1 MQKLIRKFFRLVKKI
16 IRRLD
21 DEQLFY
27 HVLNKEIRNNY
38 KKNKKYYDELE
49 KRRKKVLQN
58 FNLDILRKD
67 GLC

>member
-21 DEQLFY
+21 DEQLFHY
-27 HVLNKEIRNNY
+27 VLNKEIRNNY

-67 GLC
+67 GLF

>member
-1 MQKLIRKFFRLVKKI
+1 MRKLIRKFFRLVKKI

-49 KRRKKVLQN
+49 KRRKKVIQN

>member
-21 DEQLFY
+21 DEQLFHY
-27 HVLNKEIRNNY
+27 VLNKEIRNNY

-67 GLC
+67 GLR